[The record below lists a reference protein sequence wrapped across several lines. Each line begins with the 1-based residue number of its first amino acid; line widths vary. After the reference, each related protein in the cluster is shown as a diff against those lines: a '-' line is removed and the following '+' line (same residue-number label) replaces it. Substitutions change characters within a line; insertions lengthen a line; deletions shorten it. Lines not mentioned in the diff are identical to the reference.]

1 MEVPGC
7 GRGYIGPGGR
17 ADNGSQWK
25 CTGGAAGYLDQ
36 IILSTNH
43 IYPHPTCKSTYD
55 TGSFDPEGILG
66 TLNTIVICFLG
77 VQAGRILVYH
87 QRHISRLLRFVMWG
101 VIFGAGGTIL
111 CEASQNDGII
121 PLNKNLWSLSF
132 ILVTAGTGYILL
144 AICYLFVDVFH
155 IWDGGPFVYP
165 GMNSIMV
172 YVGSELLEGIFPF
185 GWNGMKSSHGV
196 FLTSNIISVSL
207 WCLIAYYW
215 YTIKFFVKI

>member
-87 QRHISRLLRFVMWG
+87 QRHISRLLRFVVWG
-101 VIFGAGGTIL
+101 VIFVSVINVCMDCAWRSCVLT
-111 CEASQNDGII
+111 
-121 PLNKNLWSLSF
+121 
-132 ILVTAGTGYILL
+132 VGY
-144 AICYLFVDVFH
+144 
-155 IWDGGPFVYP
+155 W
-165 GMNSIMV
+165 
-172 YVGSELLEGIFPF
+172 
-185 GWNGMKSSHGV
+185 WN
-196 FLTSNIISVSL
+196 
-207 WCLIAYYW
+207 
-215 YTIKFFVKI
+215 YTM